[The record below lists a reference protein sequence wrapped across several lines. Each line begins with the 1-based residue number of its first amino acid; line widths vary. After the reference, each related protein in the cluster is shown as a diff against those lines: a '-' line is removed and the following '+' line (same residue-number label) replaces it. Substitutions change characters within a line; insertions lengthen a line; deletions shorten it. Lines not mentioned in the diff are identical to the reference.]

1 MHYPLLAL
9 VPTEEITDANSA
21 YSAVARRVA
30 YFDMEREVDP
40 YEVPCLCLDPSPQG
54 ACEECEGT
62 GLMEVTYPPDSRFD
76 YFGIGGRWSGMFD
89 ATGAGRDVLPAA
101 ELVLDTLPAV
111 VTAPDGTWFAD
122 ADFDDGSENSAEPE
136 APRTVNVP
144 GVEWGACVAELVRDH
159 QDCTVIVADMHA

>member
-1 MHYPLLAL
+1 MHYLLLAL
-9 VPTEEITDANSA
+9 VPTAEITDANSA
-21 YSAVARRVA
+21 YSAVARRVD

-40 YEVPCLCLDPSPQG
+40 YEVPCLCLDPSPQN

-89 ATGAGRDVLPAA
+89 ATGAGRVILPLADLA
-101 ELVLDTLPAV
+101 SELLPAV
-111 VTAPDGTWFAD
+111 VTLPDGSWFVD
-122 ADFDDGSENSAEPE
+122 ADFDDGSENSSESD

-144 GVEWGACVAELVRDH
+144 HADWATCVAGLLHDH
-159 QDCTVIVADMHA
+159 GDCFVVVADMHA